1 MSSDTTK
8 WIVGAVITVVLTVV
22 GTGVALGSLM
32 VSLIGN
38 VQTAVNGRIDDL
50 QDLVNDRVGDLQDV
64 VDSRIGDVQTAIGEL
79 RTDVRAYDNRLRN
92 VEIGWV
98 RLFFVDG
105 PRGFCQRH
113 GKSYLTRRRRG
124 GEGGGGGLLTG
135 RAISSAY
142 RWAWC
147 RWYSRV
153 VEVPVRIEVAAGFVA
168 PGASEPPRLQPSW
181 PPGGFGPA
189 HG

>member
-92 VEIGWV
+92 VEIGFAQVDQRLSSLSPAASGAVLNPVV
-98 RLFFVDG
+98 RFDSAGNIFVSDHQQMLEELQTAMG
-105 PRGFCQRH
+105 NADPGARSEELGRIPMAVF
-113 GKSYLTRRRRG
+113 GGRG
-124 GEGGGGGLLTG
+124 G
-135 RAISSAY
+135 
-142 RWAWC
+142 
-147 RWYSRV
+147 
-153 VEVPVRIEVAAGFVA
+153 
-168 PGASEPPRLQPSW
+168 Q
-181 PPGGFGPA
+181 
-189 HG
+189 HGN